1 MLDKYDKAIKTAEGN
16 IKHEGMYLTEYEKSL
31 IKKSL
36 KKELSHDEFL
46 RRAYQVAVK

>member
-16 IKHEGMYLTEYEKSL
+16 IKHEGMYLTEYEKNL

-36 KKELSHDEFL
+36 KKNFL
-46 RRAYQVAVK
+46 MTNF